1 MLINSPNGDK
11 MNVPKVIEIKKI
23 IEETPS
29 IKTFI
34 FDWTMIGENIP
45 RPGQFVMVWNFKDE
59 KPMSI
64 SYIDVA
70 KGELGITVKNVGEF
84 TADLHTLE
92 VGDKLGL
99 RGPYGNSFD
108 TDLKDMS
115 VLAIGGGVGMAP
127 IASFVEEAL
136 KNKAKVDVVCAAQTK
151 AELLF
156 DKRLKEKGAN
166 IYTCT
171 DDGSCGFKGFATHRV
186 LELIELKEYDW
197 AVVCGPEVM
206 MRPLYGS
213 LEAHMIDGEY
223 SMERYMK
230 CAIGVCGHCCVDN
243 TGWRICAEGPVFSS
257 DQVSE
262 IVEFGKFHR
271 TASGLKEYY

>member
-1 MLINSPNGDK
+1 
-11 MNVPKVIEIKKI
+11 MNVPQVLEIKRI
-23 IEETPS
+23 VEETPS

-45 RPGQFVMVWNFKDE
+45 EPGQFVMVWNFEDE

-64 SYIDVA
+64 SYIDIPA
-70 KGELGITVKNVGEF
+70 GELGITVKNVGEF
-84 TADLHTLE
+84 TENLHTLE

-99 RGPYGNSFD
+99 RGPYGNGFD
-108 TDLKDMS
+108 TDLDNMR

-127 IASFVEEAL
+127 IASFTEKAL

-156 DKRLKEKGAN
+156 DTRLKEAGATV
-166 IYTCT
+166 YTCT
-171 DDGSCGFKGFATHRV
+171 DDGSCGYKGFATQRAF
-186 LELIELKEYDW
+186 ELIANKEYDW

-206 MRPLYGS
+206 MRPLYGT
-213 LEAHMIDGEY
+213 LESNMIDGEY

-230 CAIGVCGHCCVDN
+230 CAIGVCGQCCVDN

-257 DQVSE
+257 DQMSQIE
-262 IVEFGKFHR
+262 EFGEYHR
-271 TASGLKEYY
+271 TASGLKVYYR

>member
-1 MLINSPNGDK
+1 

-70 KGELGITVKNVGEF
+70 NGELGITVKNVGEF

-108 TDLKDMS
+108 TDLKDMR

>member
-1 MLINSPNGDK
+1 MFRCGDR
-11 MNVPKVIEIKKI
+11 MNVPQVIEIKKI
-23 IEETPS
+23 IEETPT

-34 FDWTMIGENIP
+34 FDWTMVGENIP
-45 RPGQFVMVWNFKDE
+45 SPGQFVMVWNFKDE

-70 KGELGITVKNVGEF
+70 KGELGITVKKVGEF
-84 TADLHTLE
+84 TEDLHTLKE
-92 VGDKLGL
+92 GDKLGL
-99 RGPYGNSFD
+99 RGPYGNGFD
-108 TDLKDMS
+108 TDLRDMR

-127 IASFVEEAL
+127 IASFTEAAL

-151 AELLF
+151 DELLF
-156 DKRLKEKGAN
+156 DTRLKAKGAKV
-166 IYTCT
+166 YTCT
-171 DDGSCGFKGFATHRV
+171 NDGSCGFKGFATHRV
-186 LELIELKEYDW
+186 LELIEHKEYDW

-206 MRPLYGS
+206 MRSLYGS

-230 CAIGVCGHCCVDN
+230 CAIGVCGQCCVDN

-271 TASGLKEYY
+271 TASGLKEYF

>member
-1 MLINSPNGDK
+1 
-11 MNVPKVIEIKKI
+11 MNVPQVIEIKKI
-23 IEETPS
+23 IEETPT

-34 FDWTMIGENIP
+34 FDWTMVGENIP
-45 RPGQFVMVWNFKDE
+45 TPGQFVMVWNFKDE

-64 SYIDVA
+64 SYIDVG
-70 KGELGITVKNVGEF
+70 KGELGITVKKVGEF
-84 TADLHTLE
+84 TEDLHTLKE
-92 VGDKLGL
+92 GDKLGL
-99 RGPYGNSFD
+99 RGPYGNGFD
-108 TDLKDMS
+108 TDLKGMR

-127 IASFVEEAL
+127 IASFTEAAL
-136 KNKAKVDVVCAAQTK
+136 KNKAQVDVVCAAQTK
-151 AELLF
+151 DELLF
-156 DKRLKEKGAN
+156 DERLKSKGAKV
-166 IYTCT
+166 YTCT
-171 DDGSCGFKGFATHRV
+171 DDGSYGFKGFATHRV
-186 LELIELKEYDW
+186 LQLIEHKEYDW

-213 LEAHMIDGEY
+213 LESNMIEGEY

-230 CAIGVCGHCCVDN
+230 CAIGVCGQCCVDN

-271 TASGLKEYY
+271 TASGMKEYF

>member
-1 MLINSPNGDK
+1 M
-11 MNVPKVIEIKKI
+11 MNVPKVIEIKRI
-23 IEETPS
+23 IEETPT

-34 FDWTMIGENIP
+34 FDWTMVGENIP
-45 RPGQFVMVWNFKDE
+45 TPGQFVMVWNFNDE

-64 SYIDVA
+64 SYIDVQ
-70 KGELGITVKNVGEF
+70 KGELGITVKKVGEF
-84 TADLHTLE
+84 TEQLHNLNE
-92 VGDKLGL
+92 GDKLGL
-99 RGPYGNSFD
+99 RGPYGNGFD
-108 TDLKDMS
+108 TDLKDMR

-127 IASFVEEAL
+127 IASFTEAAL

-151 AELLF
+151 DELLF
-156 DKRLKEKGAN
+156 DTRLKEKGARV
-166 IYTCT
+166 YTCT

-186 LELIELKEYDW
+186 LELIEHKEYDW

-230 CAIGVCGHCCVDN
+230 CAIGVCGQCCVDN

-271 TASGLKEYY
+271 TASGLKQYF

>member
-1 MLINSPNGDK
+1 MMK
-11 MNVPKVIEIKKI
+11 HVPQVLEIKEI

-45 RPGQFVMVWNFKDE
+45 NPGQFVMVWDFHDE

-64 SYIDVA
+64 SYIDIA
-70 KGELGITVKNVGEF
+70 KGELGITVKKVGDF
-84 TADLHTLE
+84 TKNLHSLE

-99 RGPYGNSFD
+99 RGPYGNGFD
-108 TDLKDMS
+108 TDLKDMR

-127 IASFVEEAL
+127 IAAFCEEAI
-136 KNKAKVDVVCAAQTK
+136 KNKAQVDVVCAATTLS
-151 AELLF
+151 ELLF
-156 DKRLKEKGAN
+156 KDRLEYNGAN
-166 IYTCT
+166 VYTCT

-186 LELIELKEYDW
+186 LELIANIDYDW

-206 MRPLYGS
+206 MKPIHGT
-213 LEAHMIDGEY
+213 LEVNDICGEY
-223 SMERYMK
+223 SLERYMK
-230 CAIGVCGHCCVDN
+230 CAIGICGQCCVDN

-257 DQVSE
+257 SQVSE
-262 IVEFGKFHR
+262 IEEFGKFHR
-271 TASGLKEYY
+271 NSAGLKEYY